1 MKVKFRV
8 KYGENEIEIPITE
21 NTRPSFQ
28 MDGMTNLWKHKVTI
42 YNDIRAKSVNPENPE
57 YAVEARHFD
66 RFVIDKCNIQ
76 GGIVSKA
83 DGTIENIV
91 NAVTVITK
99 DVDRYKQPLEY
110 AKLPVDIREDFYT
123 VQVGDFIV
131 LSEVDDI
138 VTTSREF
145 AELQEKYKDNG
156 IVVRSVSANIHGM
169 SVDNVTI
176 TNVG

>member
-1 MKVKFRV
+1 
-8 KYGENEIEIPITE
+8 
-21 NTRPSFQ
+21 
-28 MDGMTNLWKHKVTI
+28 MTDFFIQKVTI
-42 YNDIRAKSVNPENPE
+42 YNDIPSDGVN
-57 YAVEARHFD
+57 ARRFD

-91 NAVTVITK
+91 NAVTVISK
-99 DVDRYKQPLEY
+99 DVDRYKTPLEY

-131 LSEVDDI
+131 LSEVDNV
-138 VTTSREF
+138 VTTSQEF
-145 AELQEKYKDNG
+145 AELQKKYKDNG

>member
-1 MKVKFRV
+1 MKVKFKV
-8 KYGENEIEIPITE
+8 KYGENVIDIPIPE
-21 NTRPSFQ
+21 QSWQRPTF
-28 MDGMTNLWKHKVTI
+28 DKGGMTDLWKHKVTI
-42 YNDIRAKSVNPENPE
+42 YNDIPKN
-57 YAVEARHFD
+57 AVEERHFD
-66 RFVIDKCNIQ
+66 RFVINLCNIQ

-91 NAVTVITK
+91 NAVTVISK
-99 DVDRYKQPLEY
+99 DVDRYREPPEY

-145 AELQEKYKDNG
+145 AQLQEKYKDNG

-176 TNVG
+176 TNAG

>member
-1 MKVKFRV
+1 
-8 KYGENEIEIPITE
+8 
-21 NTRPSFQ
+21 
-28 MDGMTNLWKHKVTI
+28 MTDLWKQKVTI
-42 YNDIRAKSVNPENPE
+42 FNDIPKN
-57 YAVEARHFD
+57 AVEERHFD
-66 RFVIDKCNIQ
+66 RFVIEKCNIQ
-76 GGIVSKA
+76 GGIVSKV

-91 NAVTVITK
+91 NAVTVISK
-99 DVDRYKQPLEY
+99 DVDRYKTPLDY
-110 AKLPVDIREDFYT
+110 RNIPVDLREEFYT
-123 VQVGDFIV
+123 VQIGDFIV

-156 IVVRSVSANIHGM
+156 IVVRSASANIHGM

>member
-1 MKVKFRV
+1 
-8 KYGENEIEIPITE
+8 
-21 NTRPSFQ
+21 
-28 MDGMTNLWKHKVTI
+28 MTNLFNSKVTI
-42 YNDIRAKSVNPENPE
+42 YNDIPAHAVNP
-57 YAVEARHFD
+57 RRFD

-91 NAVTVITK
+91 NAVTVISK
-99 DVDRYKQPLEY
+99 DVDRYNAPLEY
-110 AKLPVDIREDFYT
+110 AKLPVDIRENFYT
-123 VQVGDFIV
+123 AQVGDFIV

-156 IVVRSVSANIHGM
+156 IVVRSVSPNIHCM

>member
-1 MKVKFRV
+1 
-8 KYGENEIEIPITE
+8 
-21 NTRPSFQ
+21 
-28 MDGMTNLWKHKVTI
+28 MTDLWKQKVTI
-42 YNDIRAKSVNPENPE
+42 YNDIAKT
-57 YAVEARHFD
+57 AVEERHFD
-66 RFVIDKCNIQ
+66 RFVIEKCNIQ

-99 DVDRYKQPLEY
+99 DAERYKQPLEY
-110 AKLPVDIREDFYT
+110 AKLPVDIRENFYT

-131 LSEVDDI
+131 LAEVDDV

-169 SVDNVTI
+169 GVDNVTI

>member
-1 MKVKFRV
+1 MKVKFNV
-8 KYGENEIEIPITE
+8 KYGENEIDIPITE
-21 NTRPSFQ
+21 NTRPSFK
-28 MDGMTNLWKHKVTI
+28 MDGMTDLWKHKVTV
-42 YNDIRAKSVNPENPE
+42 YNDIPKN
-57 YAVEARHFD
+57 AVEDRHFD

-91 NAVTVITK
+91 NAVTVISK
-99 DVDRYKQPLEY
+99 DVDRYKTPLEY
-110 AKLPVDIREDFYT
+110 AKLPVDIRENFYT

-131 LSEVDDI
+131 LSDVDDI

>member
-1 MKVKFRV
+1 
-8 KYGENEIEIPITE
+8 
-21 NTRPSFQ
+21 
-28 MDGMTNLWKHKVTI
+28 MTDFWNQKVTI
-42 YNDIRAKSVNPENPE
+42 YNDIPSDAVNQ
-57 YAVEARHFD
+57 RRFD
-66 RFVIDKCNIQ
+66 RFVIDRCNIQ

-99 DVDRYKQPLEY
+99 DIDHYKQPLEY
-110 AKLPVDIREDFYT
+110 AKLPADLKEDFYT
-123 VQVGDFIV
+123 AQVGDFIV

-145 AELQEKYKDNG
+145 AELQTKYADNG
-156 IVVRSVSANIHGM
+156 IVVRSVSPNIHGM
-169 SVDNVTI
+169 SVENVTI

>member
-1 MKVKFRV
+1 MKVKFKV
-8 KYGENEIEIPITE
+8 KYGENVIDIPIPE
-21 NTRPSFQ
+21 QSQRPTF
-28 MDGMTNLWKHKVTI
+28 DRGGMTDLWKHKVTI
-42 YNDIRAKSVNPENPE
+42 YNDISKT
-57 YAVEARHFD
+57 AVEERHFD

-91 NAVTVITK
+91 NAVTVISK
-99 DVDRYKQPLEY
+99 DVDRYKSPLEY

-131 LSEVDDI
+131 LSEVDDV

-156 IVVRSVSANIHGM
+156 IVVRSISANIHGM

>member
-1 MKVKFRV
+1 
-8 KYGENEIEIPITE
+8 
-21 NTRPSFQ
+21 
-28 MDGMTNLWKHKVTI
+28 MTDLWKQKVTI
-42 YNDIRAKSVNPENPE
+42 YNDIAKT
-57 YAVEARHFD
+57 AVEERHFD
-66 RFVIDKCNIQ
+66 KFFIDKCNIQ
-76 GGIVSKA
+76 GGIVSRA
-83 DGTIENIV
+83 DGTVENIV
-91 NAVTVITK
+91 NAISVITK
-99 DVDRYKQPLEY
+99 DVDRYKTPMQY
-110 AKLPVDIREDFYT
+110 AKLPVDIREAFYT

-131 LSEVDDI
+131 LAEVDDV

>member
-1 MKVKFRV
+1 
-8 KYGENEIEIPITE
+8 
-21 NTRPSFQ
+21 
-28 MDGMTNLWKHKVTI
+28 MTDLWKNKVTI
-42 YNDIRAKSVNPENPE
+42 FNDIPKN
-57 YAVEARHFD
+57 AVEDRHFD

-91 NAVTVITK
+91 NAVSVITK
-99 DVDRYKQPLEY
+99 DVEHYKQPMEY
-110 AKLPVDIREDFYT
+110 AKLPVDIRKDFYT
-123 VQVGDFIV
+123 VQVGDFLV

-145 AELQEKYKDNG
+145 AELQNKYSNNG
-156 IVVRSVSANIHGM
+156 IVVRSVSPNIHGM
-169 SVDNVTI
+169 AVDNVTI

>member
-1 MKVKFRV
+1 MKVKFKV

-28 MDGMTNLWKHKVTI
+28 MDSMTDLWKHKVTI
-42 YNDIRAKSVNPENPE
+42 YNDIPKT
-57 YAVEARHFD
+57 AVEDRHFD
-66 RFVIDKCNIQ
+66 RFVIDLCNIQ

-83 DGTIENIV
+83 DGTVENIV
-91 NAVTVITK
+91 NAVTVISR
-99 DVDRYKQPLEY
+99 DVERYKSPIDY
-110 AKLPVDIREDFYT
+110 RNIPVDLREGFYT
-123 VQVGDFIV
+123 VQIGDFIV

-138 VTTSREF
+138 ATTSREF

-169 SVDNVTI
+169 SVDNITI
-176 TNVG
+176 ANVG

>member
-1 MKVKFRV
+1 
-8 KYGENEIEIPITE
+8 
-21 NTRPSFQ
+21 
-28 MDGMTNLWKHKVTI
+28 MTDLWKQKVTI
-42 YNDIRAKSVNPENPE
+42 YNDIPKTV
-57 YAVEARHFD
+57 VEERHFD

-91 NAVTVITK
+91 NAVTVISK
-99 DVDRYKQPLEY
+99 DIERYKPPLEY
-110 AKLPVDIREDFYT
+110 AKLPVDIREEYYT
-123 VQVGDFIV
+123 AQVGDFIV

-156 IVVRSVSANIHGM
+156 IVVRSASANIHGM
-169 SVDNVTI
+169 SFDNVTMA
-176 TNVG
+176 NVG

>member
-1 MKVKFRV
+1 
-8 KYGENEIEIPITE
+8 
-21 NTRPSFQ
+21 
-28 MDGMTNLWKHKVTI
+28 MTNLWKQKVTI
-42 YNDIRAKSVNPENPE
+42 YNDIPKTSVED
-57 YAVEARHFD
+57 RHFD
-66 RFVIDKCNIQ
+66 RFVIDLCNIQ

-91 NAVTVITK
+91 NAVTVISK
-99 DVDRYKQPLEY
+99 DVDRYKTPLEY
-110 AKLPVDIREDFYT
+110 AKLPVDIREVFYT

-138 VTTSREF
+138 VTTSQ
-145 AELQEKYKDNG
+145 ELSNLQKKYKDNG
-156 IVVRSVSANIHGM
+156 IVVRSVSENIHGM

>member
-1 MKVKFRV
+1 MKIKT
-8 KYGENEIEIPITE
+8 KPISWKDLNEGIEIDIPIAE
-21 NTRPSFQ
+21 NIVPKFQ
-28 MDGMTNLWKHKVTI
+28 IGKTNLFGRKVTI
-42 YNDIRAKSVNPENPE
+42 YNDIPKN
-57 YAVEARHFD
+57 AVEERHFD
-66 RFVIDKCNIQ
+66 RFVIDLCNIQ

-83 DGTIENIV
+83 DGTVENIV
-91 NAVTVITK
+91 NAITVISK
-99 DVDRYKQPLEY
+99 NVDRYKTPLEY
-110 AKLPVDIREDFYT
+110 AKLPVDIRKDFYT

-131 LSEVDDI
+131 LAEVDDV

-145 AELQEKYKDNG
+145 ADLQEKYKDNG

>member
-1 MKVKFRV
+1 
-8 KYGENEIEIPITE
+8 
-21 NTRPSFQ
+21 
-28 MDGMTNLWKHKVTI
+28 MTDLWKQKVTI
-42 YNDIRAKSVNPENPE
+42 YNDIPKT
-57 YAVEARHFD
+57 AVEERHFD
-66 RFVIDKCNIQ
+66 RFVIGKSNIQ

-91 NAVTVITK
+91 NAVTVISK
-99 DVDRYKQPLEY
+99 DVDRYKSPLEY

-131 LSEVDDI
+131 LSEVYDI

-156 IVVRSVSANIHGM
+156 IVVRSVSENIHGM
-169 SVDNVTI
+169 SVDNI
-176 TNVG
+176 TMANVG

>member
-1 MKVKFRV
+1 
-8 KYGENEIEIPITE
+8 
-21 NTRPSFQ
+21 
-28 MDGMTNLWKHKVTI
+28 MTDLWNKKVTI
-42 YNDIRAKSVNPENPE
+42 YNDIPKT
-57 YAVEARHFD
+57 AVEDRHFD
-66 RFVIDKCNIQ
+66 RFAIDKCNIQ

-91 NAVTVITK
+91 NAVTVISK
-99 DVDRYKQPLEY
+99 DVDRYKSPLEY
-110 AKLPVDIREDFYT
+110 AKLPVDIRENFYT

-169 SVDNVTI
+169 NVDNVTI
-176 TNVG
+176 ANVG

>member
-1 MKVKFRV
+1 
-8 KYGENEIEIPITE
+8 
-21 NTRPSFQ
+21 
-28 MDGMTNLWKHKVTI
+28 MTDLWKQKVTI
-42 YNDIRAKSVNPENPE
+42 YNDVPKN
-57 YAVEARHFD
+57 AVEDRHFD
-66 RFVIDKCNIQ
+66 QFVIDLCNIQ

-91 NAVTVITK
+91 NAVTVISK
-99 DVDRYKQPLEY
+99 DVDRYKEPLEY

-131 LSEVDDI
+131 LSEVYDI

-145 AELQEKYKDNG
+145 SELQEKYKDNG
-156 IVVRSVSANIHGM
+156 IVVRSVSASIHGM

>member
-1 MKVKFRV
+1 
-8 KYGENEIEIPITE
+8 
-21 NTRPSFQ
+21 
-28 MDGMTNLWKHKVTI
+28 MTDLWKNKVTI
-42 YNDIRAKSVNPENPE
+42 FNDIPKN
-57 YAVEARHFD
+57 AVEERHFD

-91 NAVTVITK
+91 NAVSVTTR
-99 DVDRYKQPLEY
+99 DVEHYKQPMEY

-131 LSEVDDI
+131 FAEVDDV

-145 AELQEKYKDNG
+145 AELQSKYANNG